1 MRNTV
6 LNIPIRISLL
16 FITDNIL
23 KGVPKKDWIPTVKK
37 TISNKFKN
45 GIPIKGRLIKVNRK
59 TVNEYLYSEYT
70 KNLRSND
77 KKTFKDKLRASN
89 NLDEIIVSS
98 INYVNEDLNHL
109 RKDNI
114 VQFARGNV
122 LMQIGNNQYN
132 AKVIIGFTSGNN
144 MLLYDLIN
152 LTPDSFKVKIK
163 KADTHTV
170 QQSKST
176 ENDRTRVSADIS
188 LPRNNKSVNEKFSV
202 DEDTDEKAGAIHDTL
217 KFSIDENK
225 SKWLVN
231 DDGKSVFDAVKDEK
245 NPDRRISILY
255 HYAGKTAE
263 HGMSVGKDKRIGQS
277 GMYVE
282 LNEKRTHTWLTG
294 NGLQL
299 PLPSFKY
306 GFSEIIKSQNQGAV
320 KYSFEKAVQV
330 IKEASLPPTVEPHH
344 EGAKTTDKLAS
355 NEMIT
360 SDNENVNLSIDE
372 VLDFI
377 EREEKQKKTKRG
389 TPTTEYFSSMKEMR

>member
-1 MRNTV
+1 MFSNGVEKIDTKRNSLINPNVAKTNV
-6 LNIPIRISLL
+6 SQNSKNVNERFSKAADTARENITEQTEVQNGERLDVEKYSIEYTDKNKPVVV
-16 FITDNIL
+16 ITDNIL

-263 HGMSVGKDKRIGQS
+263 HGMSVGKDIRIGQS

-282 LNEKRTHTWLTG
+282 PNEKRTHTWLTS

-306 GFSEIIKSQNQGAV
+306 GFSEIIKSQNQGEV
-320 KYSFEKAVQV
+320 KYSFEK
-330 IKEASLPPTVEPHH
+330 T
-344 EGAKTTDKLAS
+344 G
-355 NEMIT
+355 
-360 SDNENVNLSIDE
+360 
-372 VLDFI
+372 
-377 EREEKQKKTKRG
+377 
-389 TPTTEYFSSMKEMR
+389 

>member
-1 MRNTV
+1 MLRNTV
-6 LNIPIRISLL
+6 LNIPIRISLLL

-176 ENDRTRVSADIS
+176 ENDRTRVSADIR

-263 HGMSVGKDKRIGQS
+263 HGMSVGKDIRIGQS

-282 LNEKRTHTWLTG
+282 PNEKRTHTWLTS

-306 GFSEIIKSQNQGAV
+306 GFSEIIKSQNQGEV
-320 KYSFEKAVQV
+320 RYSFEK
-330 IKEASLPPTVEPHH
+330 T
-344 EGAKTTDKLAS
+344 G
-355 NEMIT
+355 
-360 SDNENVNLSIDE
+360 
-372 VLDFI
+372 
-377 EREEKQKKTKRG
+377 
-389 TPTTEYFSSMKEMR
+389 

>member
-1 MRNTV
+1 MFSNGVEKIDTKRNSLINPNVAETNV
-6 LNIPIRISLL
+6 SQNSKYVNERFSKAADTARENITEQTEVQNGERLDVEKYSIEYTDKNKPVVV
-16 FITDNIL
+16 ITDNIL

-176 ENDRTRVSADIS
+176 ENDRTRVSADVS

-263 HGMSVGKDKRIGQS
+263 HGMSVGKDIRIGQS

-282 LNEKRTHTWLTG
+282 PNEKRTHTWLTS

-306 GFSEIIKSQNQGAV
+306 GFSEIIKSQNQGEV
-320 KYSFEKAVQV
+320 RYSFEK
-330 IKEASLPPTVEPHH
+330 T
-344 EGAKTTDKLAS
+344 G
-355 NEMIT
+355 
-360 SDNENVNLSIDE
+360 
-372 VLDFI
+372 
-377 EREEKQKKTKRG
+377 
-389 TPTTEYFSSMKEMR
+389 

>member
-1 MRNTV
+1 MFSNGVEKIDTKRNSLINPNVAKTNV
-6 LNIPIRISLL
+6 SQNSKNVNERFSKAADTARENITEQTEVQNGERLDVEKYSIEYTDKNKPVVV
-16 FITDNIL
+16 ITDNIL

-176 ENDRTRVSADIS
+176 ENDRTRVSADIR

-255 HYAGKTAE
+255 HYAGKTTE
-263 HGMSVGKDKRIGQS
+263 HGMSVGKDIRIGQS

-282 LNEKRTHTWLTG
+282 PNEKRTHTWLTS

-306 GFSEIIKSQNQGAV
+306 GFSEIIKSQNQGEV
-320 KYSFEKAVQV
+320 RYSFEK
-330 IKEASLPPTVEPHH
+330 T
-344 EGAKTTDKLAS
+344 G
-355 NEMIT
+355 
-360 SDNENVNLSIDE
+360 
-372 VLDFI
+372 
-377 EREEKQKKTKRG
+377 
-389 TPTTEYFSSMKEMR
+389 

>member
-1 MRNTV
+1 VFSNGVEKIDTKRNSLINPNVAETNV
-6 LNIPIRISLL
+6 SQNSKYVNERFSKAADAARENITEQTEVQNGERLDVEKYSIEYTDKNKPVV
-16 FITDNIL
+16 ITDNIL
-23 KGVPKKDWIPTVKK
+23 KGVPKKDWIPTAKK

-163 KADTHTV
+163 
-170 QQSKST
+170 
-176 ENDRTRVSADIS
+176 R
-188 LPRNNKSVNEKFSV
+188 
-202 DEDTDEKAGAIHDTL
+202 
-217 KFSIDENK
+217 
-225 SKWLVN
+225 
-231 DDGKSVFDAVKDEK
+231 
-245 NPDRRISILY
+245 
-255 HYAGKTAE
+255 
-263 HGMSVGKDKRIGQS
+263 
-277 GMYVE
+277 
-282 LNEKRTHTWLTG
+282 RTHI
-294 NGLQL
+294 
-299 PLPSFKY
+299 PS
-306 GFSEIIKSQNQGAV
+306 NRA
-320 KYSFEKAVQV
+320 KALRTIEHVC
-330 IKEASLPPTVEPHH
+330 PPTLDYHV
-344 EGAKTTDKLAS
+344 TTKVSTKNFLLMKIQMKKPVQS
-355 NEMIT
+355 MIH
-360 SDNENVNLSIDE
+360 
-372 VLDFI
+372 
-377 EREEKQKKTKRG
+377 
-389 TPTTEYFSSMKEMR
+389 

>member
-1 MRNTV
+1 MFSNGVEEIDTKRNSLINPNVAETNV
-6 LNIPIRISLL
+6 SQNSKYVNERFSKAADTARENITEQTEVQNGERLDVEKYSIEYTDKNKPVVV
-16 FITDNIL
+16 ITDNIL

-176 ENDRTRVSADIS
+176 ENDRTRVSADIR

-263 HGMSVGKDKRIGQS
+263 HGMSVGKDIRIGQS

-282 LNEKRTHTWLTG
+282 PNEKRTHTWLTS

-306 GFSEIIKSQNQGAV
+306 GFSEIIKSQNQGEV
-320 KYSFEKAVQV
+320 RYSFEK
-330 IKEASLPPTVEPHH
+330 T
-344 EGAKTTDKLAS
+344 G
-355 NEMIT
+355 
-360 SDNENVNLSIDE
+360 
-372 VLDFI
+372 
-377 EREEKQKKTKRG
+377 
-389 TPTTEYFSSMKEMR
+389 

>member
-1 MRNTV
+1 MFSNGVEKIDTKRNSLINPNVAETNV
-6 LNIPIRISLL
+6 SQNSKYVNERFSKAADTARENITEQTEVQNGERLDVEKYTDKNKPVV
-16 FITDNIL
+16 ITDNIL

-176 ENDRTRVSADIS
+176 ENDRTRVSADVS

-263 HGMSVGKDKRIGQS
+263 HGMSVGKDIPIGQS

-282 LNEKRTHTWLTG
+282 PNVKRTHTWLTS

-306 GFSEIIKSQNQGAV
+306 GFSEIIKSQNQGEV
-320 KYSFEKAVQV
+320 RYSFEK
-330 IKEASLPPTVEPHH
+330 T
-344 EGAKTTDKLAS
+344 G
-355 NEMIT
+355 
-360 SDNENVNLSIDE
+360 
-372 VLDFI
+372 
-377 EREEKQKKTKRG
+377 
-389 TPTTEYFSSMKEMR
+389 

>member
-1 MRNTV
+1 MFSNGVEKIDTKRNSLINPNVAETNV
-6 LNIPIRISLL
+6 SQNSKYVNERFSKAADTARENITEQTEVQNGERLDVEKYTDKNKPVV
-16 FITDNIL
+16 ITDNIL

-152 LTPDSFKVKIK
+152 LTPDSFKVKIE
-163 KADTHTV
+163 KANTHTV
-170 QQSKST
+170 IQMKKPVQSM
-176 ENDRTRVSADIS
+176 
-188 LPRNNKSVNEKFSV
+188 
-202 DEDTDEKAGAIHDTL
+202 IH
-217 KFSIDENK
+217 
-225 SKWLVN
+225 
-231 DDGKSVFDAVKDEK
+231 
-245 NPDRRISILY
+245 
-255 HYAGKTAE
+255 
-263 HGMSVGKDKRIGQS
+263 
-277 GMYVE
+277 
-282 LNEKRTHTWLTG
+282 
-294 NGLQL
+294 
-299 PLPSFKY
+299 
-306 GFSEIIKSQNQGAV
+306 
-320 KYSFEKAVQV
+320 
-330 IKEASLPPTVEPHH
+330 
-344 EGAKTTDKLAS
+344 
-355 NEMIT
+355 
-360 SDNENVNLSIDE
+360 
-372 VLDFI
+372 
-377 EREEKQKKTKRG
+377 
-389 TPTTEYFSSMKEMR
+389 